1 MDLKPITW
9 WALEDVKTSTRI
21 TSFRQEYGS
30 EKNNKCFKT
39 LAFMFADERE
49 LVCVCDMHFDVCAL
63 HLLRSLTGRH
73 AHFMFP
79 VKNALSAA
87 YSGTLHKNMKDMKK
101 I

>member
-1 MDLKPITW
+1 
-9 WALEDVKTSTRI
+9 
-21 TSFRQEYGS
+21 
-30 EKNNKCFKT
+30 
-39 LAFMFADERE
+39 MFADERE
-49 LVCVCDMHFDVCAL
+49 LVCVCDMHFYVCAL